1 MDNLRPPNELNI
13 HEAHVEWPRWKKN
26 FSIYKVAAG
35 ISKKK
40 KDEQL
45 AIFLHIIGE
54 DARDVFDTFKIAGE
68 VTELDNAVELF
79 DVFYKQKINECVEA
93 YKFNIRE
100 QKGDET
106 FGEYFSAL
114 RKLS

>member
-1 MDNLRPPNELNI
+1 
-13 HEAHVEWPRWKKN
+13 
-26 FSIYKVAAG
+26 VAAG

-54 DARDVFDTFKIAGE
+54 DARDVLNTFETEGE
-68 VTELDNAVELF
+68 VTELDKAIELF

-100 QKGDET
+100 QKVGET
-106 FGEYFSAL
+106 FGEYLSAL
-114 RKLS
+114 RK